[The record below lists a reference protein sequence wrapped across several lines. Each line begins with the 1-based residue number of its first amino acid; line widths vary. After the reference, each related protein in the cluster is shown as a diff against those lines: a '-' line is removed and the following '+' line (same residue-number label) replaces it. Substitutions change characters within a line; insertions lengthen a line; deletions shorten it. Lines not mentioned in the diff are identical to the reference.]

1 MLAIAI
7 VFIPI
12 TVIGIFGNIL
22 VLLVIA
28 LNTQMHDSTSLFISN
43 LALADLLF
51 LTFCVPVTALSY
63 VSKSWPFSDS
73 VCYITVSLQYIT
85 CYVSVWTLVLLAHD
99 RFVSITS
106 SITGRSSRR
115 CKVVFYICI
124 TVWLIVLALNSLQM
138 RNVGVLRFEYNGI
151 KGSACVDSLAIAL
164 TTASPLQARLFY
176 WGFNL
181 GAYLLPLTLSCAFY
195 FLLVKEIWRQKL
207 VQSKSSQKV
216 KRHATRM
223 VFVVILTFGFCWL
236 PQNFRFFLQGL
247 NYPQASFWE
256 HNEKILLLVQS
267 VVQTMAYANSC
278 VNPILYGLLSE
289 RFRIAFRRTISRF
302 LICLCPTLIN
312 PSLTPS
318 PASFAN
324 NYSLQLHRNSLHPSN
339 NSIKRPSSTINFG
352 GTTTTNLLTEYSNN
366 RDNGWINNKIN
377 GLNNST
383 PSIYSQNS
391 LDEHRKNSQQS
402 LQLLAT
408 LNGNKLMTL
417 GEEKIDSSNIN
428 EDIEDYNDEDV
439 VLL

>member
-1 MLAIAI
+1 
-7 VFIPI
+7 
-12 TVIGIFGNIL
+12 
-22 VLLVIA
+22 
-28 LNTQMHDSTSLFISN
+28 
-43 LALADLLF
+43 
-51 LTFCVPVTALSY
+51 
-63 VSKSWPFSDS
+63 
-73 VCYITVSLQYIT
+73 
-85 CYVSVWTLVLLAHD
+85 
-99 RFVSITS
+99 
-106 SITGRSSRR
+106 
-115 CKVVFYICI
+115 
-124 TVWLIVLALNSLQM
+124 
-138 RNVGVLRFEYNGI
+138 
-151 KGSACVDSLAIAL
+151 
-164 TTASPLQARLFY
+164 
-176 WGFNL
+176 
-181 GAYLLPLTLSCAFY
+181 
-195 FLLVKEIWRQKL
+195 
-207 VQSKSSQKV
+207 
-216 KRHATRM
+216 M

-339 NSIKRPSSTINFG
+339 NSIKRPSSTVNFG